1 MHFSSFFFPPPPS
14 SFFFKPLISKLQPR
28 IHSVSAPALPA
39 AASPSA
45 SQLNEVNKLKGL
57 LPSPAP
63 SVPFA
68 AFLLHLRPRL
78 PPPLLLPPHPPPPPF
93 LPSQLKRFLPLFL
106 TFLPKKM
113 FLIVIVA
120 RRKLWDFLPPFP
132 RTELQLELRREE
144 GQLCRQRGSVGGR
157 QGERHGAER
166 KDEGAPHRRGL
177 DMCFRQCF
185 FSHQSGGIFLD
196 NAAAPG
202 QGHRDH
208 TGITTHHKE

>member
-1 MHFSSFFFPPPPS
+1 MHFSSFFFPPPSS

-78 PPPLLLPPHPPPPPF
+78 PPPLLLPPPPH
-93 LPSQLKRFLPLFL
+93 PLFSPVPAEAL
-106 TFLPKKM
+106 SSSFPHLPPKKNV
-113 FLIVIVA
+113 FNCHCCAAKALGFPPSISQDRAAIRAQERGGPAVQTEGECRGEAGGEA
-120 RRKLWDFLPPFP
+120 R
-132 RTELQLELRREE
+132 
-144 GQLCRQRGSVGGR
+144 G
-157 QGERHGAER
+157 
-166 KDEGAPHRRGL
+166 
-177 DMCFRQCF
+177 
-185 FSHQSGGIFLD
+185 
-196 NAAAPG
+196 
-202 QGHRDH
+202 
-208 TGITTHHKE
+208 

>member
-1 MHFSSFFFPPPPS
+1 MSAFFFFFFFLLLLL
-14 SFFFKPLISKLQPR
+14 FFFKPLISKLQPR
-28 IHSVSAPALPA
+28 IHSVSAPALP

-68 AFLLHLRPRL
+68 AFLLHLRPHL
-78 PPPLLLPPHPPPPPF
+78 PPPPPPPSF

-144 GQLCRQRGSVGGR
+144 GQLCRQRGSVRGKGRGG
-157 QGERHGAER
+157 
-166 KDEGAPHRRGL
+166 EGWG
-177 DMCFRQCF
+177 
-185 FSHQSGGIFLD
+185 
-196 NAAAPG
+196 
-202 QGHRDH
+202 
-208 TGITTHHKE
+208 